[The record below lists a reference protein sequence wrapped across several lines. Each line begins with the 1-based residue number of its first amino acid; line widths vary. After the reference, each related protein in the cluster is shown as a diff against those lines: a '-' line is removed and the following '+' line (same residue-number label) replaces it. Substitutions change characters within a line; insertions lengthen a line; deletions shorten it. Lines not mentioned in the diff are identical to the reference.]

1 MIKISHAVLHA
12 VDFEVGECDLSER
25 ELDLSVRQT
34 KSYVTRMLR
43 KVSNSAESRH
53 GTFAETSAFAPELSR
68 YLVGAR
74 DFLDFAADIAR
85 YFYEQLRMSEDAGQC
100 DLLIA
105 DFEDT
110 DASSGS
116 TTTATQQS
124 EPSLIGNDQ
133 ESDDEENLARRAF
146 AVLLLPRR
154 QTFVHDVR
162 SEEGLAY
169 NDIVRHDSALP
180 NPTQKIDTYAV
191 IDCETSDIAFH
202 DVERSIAGRRMFLV
216 PDGFLSCSTEAS
228 GKEVIEAVERLVA
241 DVAEEYGV
249 ESAVAVSRAKSYV
262 IDRASAADD
271 VTPAEVG
278 REVFQDNPAM
288 AERYEQCLEERAYAE
303 ELPSRVSV
311 RKGVATRLAK
321 THRIRTDTGI
331 EVSFP
336 SEYAASSDYIEF
348 GKDETGKITIEL
360 KNIGRIE
367 NR

>member
-12 VDFEVGECDLSER
+12 FDFEVGECDLSER

-34 KSYVTRMLR
+34 KSYVTRLLR
-43 KVSNSAESRH
+43 KVSGSAESRH
-53 GTFAETSAFAPELSR
+53 GVFANTSAFAPEFTR
-68 YLVGAR
+68 YLSGSR
-74 DFLDFAADIAR
+74 GFLDFAADIAR

-110 DASSGS
+110 DA
-116 TTTATQQS
+116 ATGRQTEQQ
-124 EPSLIGNDQ
+124 NDEVSQ
-133 ESDDEENLARRAF
+133 TVGETVEDDEESLARRAF

-162 SEEGLAY
+162 SEQGLAY

-191 IDCETSDIAFH
+191 IDGETLDIAFH
-202 DVERSIAGRRMFLV
+202 DVERSIAGRRMLLV
-216 PDGFLSCSTEAS
+216 PEGFLSCSTEAS
-228 GKEVIEAVERLVA
+228 GREVIEVVEKLVA
-241 DVAEEYGV
+241 DVAEEYGI

-262 IDRASAADD
+262 IDRVSAADD

-288 AERYEQCLEERAYAE
+288 AERYEQRLEERAYTD
-303 ELPSRVSV
+303 ELPARVSV

-321 THRIRTDTGI
+321 KHRIRTDTGI

>member
-12 VDFEVGECDLSER
+12 FDFEVGECDLSER

-34 KSYVTRMLR
+34 KNYVTRLLR
-43 KVSNSAESRH
+43 KVSGSAESRH

-68 YLVGAR
+68 YLGGSR
-74 DFLDFAADIAR
+74 DFLDLAADIAR
-85 YFYEQLRMSEDAGQC
+85 YFYEELRMSEDAGQC

-110 DASSGS
+110 DAGSGRRAGLQNEKSSQM
-116 TTTATQQS
+116 TEEVQA
-124 EPSLIGNDQ
+124 
-133 ESDDEENLARRAF
+133 DDEENLARRAF

-162 SEEGLAY
+162 SEQGLAY

-191 IDCETSDIAFH
+191 IDGETLDIAFH
-202 DVERSIAGRRMFLV
+202 DVERSIAGRRMLLV
-216 PDGFLSCSTEAS
+216 PEGFLSCSTEAS
-228 GKEVIEAVERLVA
+228 GREVIEAVERLVA
-241 DVAEEYGV
+241 DVAEEYGI
-249 ESAVAVSRAKSYV
+249 ESAIAVSRAKSYV

-288 AERYEQCLEERAYAE
+288 AERYEQRLEERAYAE

-321 THRIRTDTGI
+321 KHRIRTDTGI